1 MNLQKVVVPLG
12 GLVLLVLG
20 YRSWG
25 WMGVFGVLGGLMMFL
40 LLHFTRT
47 MQVMRRAADRPIGYV
62 GSAVMLNAKLK
73 PRMTLLHVVAMTR
86 SLGQLQTPPDTQP
99 ETYRWRDNGESHVDA
114 TFVDGKLVQ
123 WTLTRPTPPAEA
135 PVAEAPAVEATAA
148 PEPAPASKA

>member
-1 MNLQKVVVPLG
+1 MNLQKVLVPLG

-25 WMGVFGVLGGLMMFL
+25 WMGVFAVTGGLLMFL

-73 PRMTLLHVVAMTR
+73 PKMALLHVVAMTR
-86 SLGQLQTPPDTQP
+86 SLGELQSPPDTQP
-99 ETYRWRDNGESHVDA
+99 EVYRWRDNGESYVDA
-114 TFVDGKLVQ
+114 TFAEGKLVQ
-123 WTLTRPTPPAEA
+123 WQLTRPAPAAEAAPAQEEGAVVPAEA
-135 PVAEAPAVEATAA
+135 PARDA
-148 PEPAPASKA
+148 

>member
-25 WMGVFGVLGGLMMFL
+25 WMGVFGVLGGLVMFL
-40 LLHFTRT
+40 MLHFTRT

-73 PRMTLLHVVAMTR
+73 PKMTLLHVVAMTR
-86 SLGQLQTPPDTQP
+86 SLGELRSPADTQP
-99 ETYRWRDNGESHVDA
+99 EVYRWRDGGESEVEA
-114 TFVDGKLVQ
+114 TFADGKLVQ
-123 WTLTRPTPPAEA
+123 WKLTRPTPAQEPEAVTVEHSEA
-135 PVAEAPAVEATAA
+135 PSPSPAQQ
-148 PEPAPASKA
+148 PPG